1 MKRCRHCRRKRVTRP
16 RGLCW
21 DCYYLPGVREL
32 YPATSKYGQRG
43 PGISRRHAVPPPFPT
58 NALPGSPEKIQ
69 VLTQR
74 LEHGFDLW
82 HPNDATL
89 DGGAELS
96 EAG

>member
-1 MKRCRHCRRKRVTRP
+1 MKRCRHCRRGKVARP

-21 DCYYLPGVREL
+21 NCYYEPGVREL
-32 YPATSKYGQRG
+32 YPAAIKYQWRG
-43 PGISRRHAVPPPFPT
+43 PGVGRRHSLPPPFPT
-58 NALPGSPEKIQ
+58 SAAPGSPEKIL

-74 LEHGFDLW
+74 LEQGFDLW
-82 HPNDATL
+82 HPDDATM